1 MSPPGRVPAPPHG
14 SPADECR
21 HAGTPA
27 NMHCIGRT
35 LPDSI
40 AGSGSLL
47 RVFQKQPFLPASCHL
62 HIPQIRKPAVH
73 LPAVNS
79 FFSESFLHNAKMRSV
94 LLVFPLSRLPVF
106 SILLS
111 HRFSGILSFLLQLLS
126 GSVLRLPVLFSRMF
140 FLPLLSKDLW
150 PFLPAGSR

>member
-14 SPADECR
+14 SPADGCR

-27 NMHCIGRT
+27 NTHCIGHT

-47 RVFQKQPFLPASCHL
+47 RVFHRPPFLPASCHL
-62 HIPQIRKPAVH
+62 HIPQIRKPAAH

-79 FFSESFLHNAKMRSV
+79 FFSESFLHNAETRSV
-94 LLVFPLSRLPVF
+94 LLVFLFFHLPVF
-106 SILLS
+106 STPFSL
-111 HRFSGILSFLLQLLS
+111 RFSGILSSLLQSLS
-126 GSVLRLPVLFSRMF
+126 GSVLRLPVLFFRMF
-140 FLPLLSKDLW
+140 FPPLLSKDFG
-150 PFLPAGSR
+150 PFLPAVSR